1 MKKNLLLS
9 LTFLTFPFT
18 SLYAQPEDINCIPE
32 NSIQKFSSEILGQLS
47 PLKECP
53 SEDDLILKKVSAE
66 YKQFY
71 GGLAQ
76 VSLDVKGFTLKGS
89 SKELKL
95 AIEMLGAKPPKDWKA
110 AAAGCSTIQCAFE
123 KLFNSKEAAMQVF
136 NIYAKSG
143 YNLSLDQSINQN
155 KADQHWSAK
164 EVREFDA
171 AVTKMPKELRHLPH
185 VGGIERQGD
194 GLRGKGHGAN
204 VAAYASPF
212 IQGYKKADL
221 VVYDAGVTG
230 KTTGKSPY
238 DTTSW
243 PQEVLIHEICHHHD
257 FKGMYSSNYVAM
269 TSEQKDST
277 FKNLSGWKEQTGKK
291 GESIWVYSKN
301 DSFVSWYAATSPAE
315 DYAETC
321 MNYVLHPEVLEK
333 KVPAK
338 YAYMKKQAFNGV
350 EFKDKIWAKEQK
362 LNWPKLNDLL
372 ADEAGCDSGLV
383 ECMKDLKYE
392 YGSFSYPESKSGSM
406 TMYSIGSAQTHIK
419 NSSCFKNFK
428 SDRAKKL
435 EETLAEEADYC
446 QQGGQRIIKNN
457 SNKICQNT
465 EALMGETLEDAAKV
479 DVKQSIA
486 LCEAAN
492 DFTVDCV
499 ISKVPDALDVPKA
512 FLPSVK
518 VILQSKIPNRMSAMG
533 NKLETIK
540 TSEWLK
546 SCLGA
551 VSKISSFT
559 SVDSKSGVA
568 EKIFD
573 YQSSSEAYSSGYL
586 GRFVYEDSPSKDI
599 NLGCAKN
606 MLSTFEEKGFKLPE
620 SGNPINLI
628 KKPFSD
634 EFKSFETE
642 VLANISSAT
651 SKCLLK
657 KCRVTKV
664 SELLMEWEKKSPEK
678 RSGLVEEDFVLEL
691 IEKSKGY

>member
-1 MKKNLLLS
+1 MKRNLLLS
-9 LTFLTFPFT
+9 LTFLTIPLSSVF
-18 SLYAQPEDINCIPE
+18 AQTEDINCAPE
-32 NSIQKFSSEILGQLS
+32 NSIQQFSSEILGQLA

-53 SEDDLILKKVSAE
+53 SEDDLILKKVTAE
-66 YKQFY
+66 YKQYY
-71 GGLAQ
+71 GGLSQ
-76 VSLDVKGFTLKGS
+76 VSQVIKGFSLKGS
-89 SKELKL
+89 AKELKL
-95 AIEMLGAKPPKDWKA
+95 ATEMLGAKPPKDWKTA
-110 AAAGCSTIQCAFE
+110 ATGCATIQCAFE

-136 NIYAKSG
+136 NIHAKSG
-143 YNLSLDQSINQN
+143 YNLSLDQTINQN

-171 AVTKMPKELRHLPH
+171 AITKLPKELRHLSH
-185 VGGIERQGD
+185 VGGIDRQGD
-194 GLRGKGHGAN
+194 GLRGHGHEAN
-204 VAAYASPF
+204 VAAYASPYVAN
-212 IQGYKKADL
+212 YKNAEL
-221 VVYDAGVTG
+221 VVYDSGLTG

-243 PQEVLIHEICHHHD
+243 PQEVLIHELCHHHD
-257 FKGMYSSNYVAM
+257 FKGLYNSNFSGM
-269 TSEQKDST
+269 TSEQKNAG

-291 GESIWVYSKN
+291 GEAIWVYTKN

-333 KVPAK
+333 KAPAK
-338 YAYMKKQAFNGV
+338 YAYMKKQTFKGL
-350 EFKDKIWAKEQK
+350 EFKDKIWNKEQK

-372 ADEAGCDSGLV
+372 ADEAGCDTALV

-392 YGSFSYPESKSGSM
+392 YGSFSYPTSKSGSM
-406 TMYSIGSAQTHIK
+406 TMYSSGSAQTHIK
-419 NSSCFKNFK
+419 NSSCFKNYK

-435 EETLAEEADYC
+435 EEVLAEEADYC
-446 QQGGQRIIKNN
+446 QQGGQRVIKNN
-457 SNKICQNT
+457 SSKICQNA
-465 EALMGETLEDAAKV
+465 EALLGETLEEAAKV

-499 ISKVPDALDVPKA
+499 VSKVPDVLEVPKA

-518 VILQSKIPNRMSAMG
+518 VIIQSKIPNRMSAMG

-551 VSKISSFT
+551 VSNISSFT
-559 SVDSKSGVA
+559 SIDSKSGVA
-568 EKIFD
+568 EKIFS

-586 GRFVYEDSPSKDI
+586 GRFVYEDSPTKDI

-606 MLSTFEEKGFKLPE
+606 MLSTFEDNGFKVPE

-664 SELLMEWEKKSPEK
+664 SELLSEWEKKSPEK
-678 RSGLVEEDFVLEL
+678 RSGVIEEDFVLEL

>member
-1 MKKNLLLS
+1 MKRNLLLS
-9 LTFLTFPFT
+9 LTFLTIPL
-18 SLYAQPEDINCIPE
+18 SSIVAQTEDLTCIPE
-32 NSIQKFSSEILGQLS
+32 NPIQQFSSEILGQLT

-53 SEDDLILKKVSAE
+53 SEDDLILKKVTAE
-66 YKQFY
+66 YKQYF
-71 GGLAQ
+71 GGLPQ
-76 VSLDVKGFTLKGS
+76 VSQVIKGFSLKGS
-89 SKELKL
+89 AKELKL
-95 AIEMLGAKPPKDWKA
+95 AAEMLGAKPPKDWKTA
-110 AAAGCSTIQCAFE
+110 ATGCATIQCAFE

-136 NIYAKSG
+136 NINAKSG
-143 YNLSLDQSINQN
+143 YNLSLDQTINQN
-155 KADQHWSAK
+155 MADQHWSAK

-171 AVTKMPKELRHLPH
+171 AITKLPKELRHLSH
-185 VGGIERQGD
+185 VGGIDRQGD
-194 GLRGKGHGAN
+194 GLRGHGHDAN
-204 VAAYASPF
+204 VAAYASPYVAN
-212 IQGYKKADL
+212 YKGADL
-221 VVYDAGVTG
+221 VVYDSGLTG

-238 DTTSW
+238 DTSSW
-243 PQEVLIHEICHHHD
+243 PQEVLIHELCHHHD
-257 FKGMYSSNYVAM
+257 FKGLYNSNFSGS
-269 TSEQKDST
+269 TSEQKNAG

-291 GESIWVYSKN
+291 GESIWVYTKK
-301 DSFVSWYAATSPAE
+301 DSFVSWYAETSPAE

-333 KVPAK
+333 KAPAK
-338 YAYMKKQAFNGV
+338 YAYMKKQAFNGL
-350 EFKDKIWAKEQK
+350 EFKDKTWNKEQK
-362 LNWPKLNDLL
+362 LNWPKMNDLL
-372 ADEAGCDSGLV
+372 ADEAGCDAALV

-392 YGSFSYPESKSGSM
+392 YGSFSYPTSKSGSM
-406 TMYSIGSAQTHIK
+406 TMYSSGSAQTHIK

-435 EETLAEEADYC
+435 EEVLAEEEDYC
-446 QQGGQRIIKNN
+446 QQGGQRVIKNN
-457 SNKICQNT
+457 SSKICHNT
-465 EALMGETLEDAAKV
+465 EALMGETLEDAGKV
-479 DVKQSIA
+479 DVNQSIA

-499 ISKVPDALDVPKA
+499 VSKVPDVLDVPKA

-551 VSKISSFT
+551 VSNISSFT

-568 EKIFD
+568 EKIFS
-573 YQSSSEAYSSGYL
+573 YQSSSEAFSSGYL
-586 GRFVYEDSPSKDI
+586 GRFVYEDSQSKDI

-606 MLSTFEEKGFKLPE
+606 MLSTFEENGFKVPE

-642 VLANISSAT
+642 VLANITSAT

-664 SELLMEWEKKSPEK
+664 SELLLEWEKKSPEK
-678 RSGLVEEDFVLEL
+678 RSGLAEEDFVLEL